1 MLGLGSRLRHLPAFI
16 AGLIVVGIAAAA
28 VGIARSPGAGVVLPD
43 PISRDFEAIMA
54 RDTLTVLT
62 SYNSTSY
69 FLYRG
74 EPMGYEYEL
83 LKDFAEESGIV
94 FRIRV
99 VPRDSLLYYLNAGEG
114 DVAAARLVTARE
126 DTLQVSY
133 TAPLYETQA
142 VIVQQ
147 TAPFDS
153 LADPIAAAAVAGETP
168 ADIARMRRGPQVPL
182 SVRARTI
189 QAPRELAGE
198 RVFVPEGDPFADRL
212 VELEDD
218 ITGDIKVVEVD
229 TTSESLIRQ
238 VARGNIALTVAQENV
253 ADLEAGYFSNLAVTP
268 AIGAPSGIGWAVRTN
283 APELRRALN
292 AWIQENRSSGRWA
305 ALYRRYFVDSYGYRE
320 RIETGY
326 LTAETGT
333 LSDYD
338 ALLKQAAPTIGWDW
352 RLLASQMFQES
363 RFDPQARS
371 WAGAQGL
378 LQIMPATA
386 RELGVADPFDPRANI
401 AGAVKYLD
409 WLDVN
414 YWRDAIPDSTER
426 VRFVLASYNVGAGH
440 VMDAQRLATAA
451 GGDATHWPDV
461 AYWLLQKSR
470 TEVYT
475 RPEVRH
481 GYCRGLEPVQYVQ
494 RILDRYATYAQF
506 VRDA

>member
-1 MLGLGSRLRHLPAFI
+1 MLGPRLRHAPAVV
-16 AGLIVVGIAAAA
+16 AGLLVVGLAAAA
-28 VGIARSPGAGVVLPD
+28 VGIARSPDAGVVLPD
-43 PISRDFEAIMA
+43 PIARDLQAIMA
-54 RDTLTVLT
+54 RDTLEVLT

-83 LKDFAEESGIV
+83 LRDFAEDAGIV

-99 VPRDSLLYYLNAGEG
+99 VPRDSLLYYLNAGAG

-126 DTLQVSY
+126 DTLKVAF
-133 TAPLYETQA
+133 TAPLYETRA
-142 VIVQQ
+142 VVVQQ

-153 LADPIAAAAVAGETP
+153 LADPVAAASVAGETP
-168 ADIARMRRGPQVPL
+168 ADIERLRDGLQVPID
-182 SVRARTI
+182 VRARAI
-189 QAPRELAGE
+189 QTPGELAGE
-198 RVFVPEGDPFADRL
+198 RVFLPEGDPYVDRL

-218 ITGDIKVVEVD
+218 LSGDIKVVEVD
-229 TTSESLIRQ
+229 TTSEALIRQ
-238 VARGNIALTVAQENV
+238 VARGNIQLTVAQENV
-253 ADLEAGYFSNLAVTP
+253 AKLEEGYFSNIAVSP

-283 APELRRALN
+283 APALRRALN
-292 AWIQENRSSGRWA
+292 AWIQENRSSSRWA
-305 ALYRRYFVDSYGYRE
+305 ALYRRYFVDSRGYRE

-338 ALLKQAAPTIGWDW
+338 ALLKQVAPRIGWDW

-363 RFDPQARS
+363 RFDPHARS
-371 WAGAQGL
+371 WAGAEGL

-386 RELGVADPFDPRANI
+386 RELGIQDPYDPRANI

-409 WLDVN
+409 WLDRE

-451 GGDATHWPDV
+451 GGDATHWADV

-470 TEVYT
+470 AEVYS